1 MQYEEQMYVVNMY
14 FLERGAAK
22 NFPMYFSRISSLW
35 SVNFSSIRID
45 LHIVFMSSL
54 SNQTK
59 FLRLTPQ
66 KGYYLLELSNYIG
79 LEIKS
84 FGLGTRIRD
93 MEAEWRM
100 RVITNNIS
108 W

>member
-79 LEIKS
+79 LEIS
-84 FGLGTRIRD
+84 QLWQLPIGFL
-93 MEAEWRM
+93 
-100 RVITNNIS
+100 IS
-108 W
+108 LIEILTLR